1 MALHLLLL
9 ARWYRKILSNGF
21 LYVAK
26 ILLFVSFK
34 EMNERKYP
42 FQLPAKTMLLS
53 NVKATQV
60 KIAFSAKPF
69 AVSINKIMMHLLS
82 SRVIH
87 WKMKL
92 MLFSTSCRRVT
103 LNSSFIYR
111 FCAAVS
117 PPFTFVR
124 PCCLQ
129 NGRIVIAY
137 IYLYNLWSKLW
148 HVAHEQTCSSNA
160 KSVEKKND
168 RWRFVLIIIIYL
180 FKFDTPPFS
189 ALVSKPKFS
198 T

>member
-117 PPFTFVR
+117 RLSLTYNHVA
-124 PCCLQ
+124 CKMADLLSH
-129 NGRIVIAY
+129 IY
-137 IYLYNLWSKLW
+137 IYTIYEANSDTWRMNK
-148 HVAHEQTCSSNA
+148 HAHQMP
-160 KSVEKKND
+160 K
-168 RWRFVLIIIIYL
+168 
-180 FKFDTPPFS
+180 
-189 ALVSKPKFS
+189 VSKRKMIVDVSFWL
-198 T
+198 